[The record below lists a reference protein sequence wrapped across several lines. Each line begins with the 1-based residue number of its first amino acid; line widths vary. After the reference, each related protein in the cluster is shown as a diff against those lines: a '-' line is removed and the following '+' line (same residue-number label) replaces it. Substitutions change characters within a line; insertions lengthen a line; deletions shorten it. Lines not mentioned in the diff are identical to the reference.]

1 MNETGSEERKR
12 STAAVESSLGVVW
25 LAIGL
30 GQTPLSLPGAGLLV
44 RTVRPSAQDRAGRR
58 THRPD
63 RRDAAAGSPCRGL
76 SRMRRGPRSCGI
88 PVGPVGYRR
97 RPPAGRTRDRD
108 SASVLRPAAR
118 RLPLSTIGFM
128 QYIAPT
134 LQFLQ
139 AVTVCGEPFDRTRAG
154 AFACIWV
161 AVALFAFDSVR
172 RRASE
177 PVVDA

>member
-1 MNETGSEERKR
+1 VTVIPLLCF
-12 STAAVESSLGVVW
+12 AA
-25 LAIGL
+25 
-30 GQTPLSLPGAGLLV
+30 
-44 RTVRPSAQDRAGRR
+44 
-58 THRPD
+58 
-63 RRDAAAGSPCRGL
+63 
-76 SRMRRGPRSCGI
+76 
-88 PVGPVGYRR
+88 
-97 RPPAGRTRDRD
+97 
-108 SASVLRPAAR
+108 AAR

-134 LQFLQ
+134 LQFLL
-139 AVTVCGEPFDRTRAG
+139 AVTVYGEPFDRTRAG